1 VDSHHGKSNSK
12 MKWHSPRLCPYKG
25 YERII
30 VVVSIVGGNGL
41 STFEINNNILWQLK
55 LHKDN
60 EEFMFYMHT
69 PNTLKRLVILFMTR
83 LKKGE
88 LV

>member
-1 VDSHHGKSNSK
+1 

-41 STFEINNNILWQLK
+41 STFEINNNIL
-55 LHKDN
+55 
-60 EEFMFYMHT
+60 
-69 PNTLKRLVILFMTR
+69 
-83 LKKGE
+83 
-88 LV
+88 